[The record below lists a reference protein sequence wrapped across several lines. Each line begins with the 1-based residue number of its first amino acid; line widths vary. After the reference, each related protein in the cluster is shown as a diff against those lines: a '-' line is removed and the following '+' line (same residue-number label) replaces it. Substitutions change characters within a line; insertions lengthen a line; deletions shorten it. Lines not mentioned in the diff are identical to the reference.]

1 MEGELA
7 MFIEG
12 SAGYAVFDQEQNKLG
27 YGEADYYIGKSANG
41 FAYNAGVGFSLFVS
55 PNAAFE
61 ITGRYQG
68 GSLNG
73 DQDLNI
79 KLNNIYILFGIQIY
93 LR

>member
-1 MEGELA
+1 MQSSIRNRINLDTEKRIITSE
-7 MFIEG
+7 
-12 SAGYAVFDQEQNKLG
+12 NH
-27 YGEADYYIGKSANG
+27 ANG

-61 ITGRYQG
+61 ITGRYEG

-79 KLNNIYILFGIQIY
+79 KL
-93 LR
+93 R